1 MSEIGDKIKIFMTR
15 YVGFAAVALICAIYV
30 WSEFLNIEETGKT
43 VHAIIFDGAAAFA
56 AGISIQVMCS
66 TLGIFWGR
74 SDPGVSAAE
83 KEHEQTV
90 KEVSDAN
97 GMDDLNDWCRAEN
110 DRNKRFQR
118 TRILADV
125 GLSYGQCFDESG
137 IPLEYDAAMPKWI
150 EIKTR
155 GLRMWAVYRRIARDR
170 MKAFRKA
177 VFLRLSELSAGELT
191 GEGRRGSD
199 PFYMGRG
206 VGEYQKQTTAKSMV
220 SKVIT
225 SLVFGYYSMDML
237 MDFSWTVMLGRLA
250 QVLLFLVFG
259 IFSFTGAVSYMT
271 GEFRERLRA
280 KVGHLKRFLKKLK
293 GDTNNEQT
301 GTGRDGTVS
310 DGLRGGDQAAAK
322 DLAERGEGS
331 LDGGSAGA
339 ARADLPGADLR
350 RGGEA

>member
-1 MSEIGDKIKIFMTR
+1 MTEIGDKIKIFMTR

-97 GMDDLNDWCRAEN
+97 GMDALNDWCREEN

-125 GLSYGQCFDESG
+125 GLSYGQCFDERG
-137 IPLEYDAAMPKWI
+137 TPLEYDAAMPKWD

-271 GEFRERLRA
+271 GEFRERIRA
-280 KVGHLKRFLKKLK
+280 KVGHLQRFLKKLK
-293 GDTNNEQT
+293 GDTQHDQSQKDGT
-301 GTGRDGTVS
+301 GTVQGGPDGRGV
-310 DGLRGGDQAAAK
+310 QEK

-339 ARADLPGADLR
+339 ARAELPGADLR
-350 RGGEA
+350 SGGRA

>member
-43 VHAIIFDGAAAFA
+43 AHAIIFDGAAAFA

-74 SDPGVSAAE
+74 SDPGVITAE

-97 GMDDLNDWCRAEN
+97 GMDDLNDWCREEN

-125 GLSYGQCFDESG
+125 GLSYGQCFDENG
-137 IPLEYDAAMPKWI
+137 IPLEYDAAMPKWA

-155 GLRMWAVYRRIARDR
+155 GLRMWAVYRRIARER

-225 SLVFGYYSMDML
+225 SAVLGYYSFDML
-237 MDFSWTVMLGRLA
+237 VDFSWMVMLGRLA
-250 QVLLFLVFG
+250 QVFLFLVFG
-259 IFSFTGAVSYMT
+259 IFSFTGAVTYMT

-280 KVGHLKRFLKKLK
+280 KAGHLHRFLRKLK
-293 GDTNNEQT
+293 GETNNEKT

-310 DGLRGGDQAAAK
+310 DGLRGGDQTAEK
-322 DLAERGEGS
+322 DRAERDEGS

-339 ARADLPGADLR
+339 ARADLS
-350 RGGEA
+350 

>member
-1 MSEIGDKIKIFMTR
+1 MSELGDKIKIFMTR

-97 GMDDLNDWCRAEN
+97 GMDALNDWCREEN

-125 GLSYGQCFDESG
+125 GLSYGQCFAENG

-155 GLRMWAVYRRIARDR
+155 GLRMWAVYRRIARER

-225 SLVFGYYSMDML
+225 SAVLGYYSFDML
-237 MDFSWTVMLGRLA
+237 VDFSWMVMLGRLA

-280 KVGHLKRFLKKLK
+280 KVGHLQRFLKKLK
-293 GDTNNEQT
+293 GDTQHDQSQKD
-301 GTGRDGTVS
+301 GTGSVS
-310 DGLRGGDQAAAK
+310 GGAEGRGAQEK

>member
-30 WSEFLNIEETGKT
+30 WGEFLNFEETGMT
-43 VHAIIFDGAAAFA
+43 VHAIIFDGATAFA

-83 KEHEQTV
+83 KDHEQAV
-90 KEVSDAN
+90 NEVSDAN
-97 GMDDLNDWCRAEN
+97 GMDALNDWCREEN

-137 IPLEYDAAMPKWI
+137 TPLEYDAAMPKWI

-155 GLRMWAVYRRIARDR
+155 GLRMWAVYRRIARER

-280 KVGHLKRFLKKLK
+280 KVGHLQRFLIKLK
-293 GDTNNEQT
+293 GDTKNDQSQKDGT
-301 GTGRDGTVS
+301 GTVQGGPDGRGATQEESSS
-310 DGLRGGDQAAAK
+310 DR
-322 DLAERGEGS
+322 
-331 LDGGSAGA
+331 GSAGA
-339 ARADLPGADLR
+339 GGTDLP
-350 RGGEA
+350 